1 LSGAA
6 SLLDRVAG
14 APISWGVCE
23 VPGWGWQASPETVLK
38 EMRGLGLRATEL
50 GPPGFLPVEPEAL
63 RGLLARNGLRLV
75 GGFLAVDLHTPAAVE
90 RGLAAVGATAGVL
103 AGAGA
108 EVLVLAAAGGS
119 GGYDRHR
126 NLEAEAWR
134 RLAANL
140 AAVREMAQGRGLVL
154 AVHPH
159 AGTMIEGP
167 EDVENLLH
175 LTDAGLCLDSGHLAI
190 AGVDPVELARAAGD
204 RVRLVHLKDVDRRLA
219 ADLDTGRLTY
229 ADAVA
234 QGLYTPLGDGAVDL
248 AGLVRQLE
256 AGGYR
261 GWYVLEQD
269 VMLPTEPE
277 PRSAPAAS
285 VRRSLAWFNRLAG
298 GPPLRPLTE
307 GEVERWI

>member
-75 GGFLAVDLHTPAAVE
+75 SGFLAVDLHTPAAVE
-90 RGLAAVGATAGVL
+90 RGLAVVGATAGVL

-134 RLAANL
+134 RFGGGRRLFEVL
-140 AAVREMAQGRGLVL
+140 SSRIELEIVRVID
-154 AVHPH
+154 
-159 AGTMIEGP
+159 TP
-167 EDVENLLH
+167 EATH
-175 LTDAGLCLDSGHLAI
+175 I
-190 AGVDPVELARAAGD
+190 RY
-204 RVRLVHLKDVDRRLA
+204 RVRR
-219 ADLDTGRLTY
+219 
-229 ADAVA
+229 
-234 QGLYTPLGDGAVDL
+234 
-248 AGLVRQLE
+248 
-256 AGGYR
+256 
-261 GWYVLEQD
+261 
-269 VMLPTEPE
+269 
-277 PRSAPAAS
+277 
-285 VRRSLAWFNRLAG
+285 
-298 GPPLRPLTE
+298 
-307 GEVERWI
+307 